1 MRASNLCW
9 MVKLWCTLIILSW
22 SKLRQCHSQWRVLHK
37 NSGFFFGGGVR
48 FCMQDLEDAAL
59 CTVVKFL
66 QDGYD
71 LVIFDKLIT
80 FWGSSKFRPSDS

>member
-1 MRASNLCW
+1 
-9 MVKLWCTLIILSW
+9 MVHFNNFELVETPTMPLSVARFTQ
-22 SKLRQCHSQWRVLHK
+22 KFRI
-37 NSGFFFGGGVR
+37 FFFWGGGVR